1 MTICTTTPDSLTD
14 VVGTLVDYAGMN
26 GYGDPLEMW
35 GRAHW
40 RGRHAARGHRTHAKV
55 CALSEYGVERFR
67 CQCVSGAGQCCEH
80 ANQDDMRCE
89 PCRRWCGTVDV
100 GGGR

>member
-80 ANQDDMRCE
+80 ANQEDMRCE